1 MVHGFEVASFRSRT
15 MSVPTSSCLPSD
27 KANEAV
33 KHVVGAVLGFKPVH
47 DCPLWLALTF
57 DAVNEDHVSIY
68 NQWLW
73 LPQDEI
79 DGLQYHPD
87 ATTNKTTVVP
97 LSRGHR
103 VHVTRFK
110 AMHAE
115 LRQDP
120 AWKDD
125 DIFKVTYDEYMT
137 FSRRYYSGEVAANP
151 SPSPSPAAESSTTKD
166 TVDSTP
172 SSPEPGKLLAIPTY
186 VPPSKEAVYTI
197 LPNGD
202 IDSNAKENIEFTAS
216 RSSFESVDD
225 AAPSMLFDMGPQ
237 PSMFHGGHKVVPAV
251 KLKMIPYEPIGGSP
265 LQENDLRTP
274 MMHAFSDELDSAL
287 YCNTFSTVSGSVAT
301 MTTQGFDNHGVEED
315 FYSLMPSNGES
326 LQGYSY
332 NLPRPTSAFLKMT
345 SIPCDCS
352 SRHSTTNMCIQDHG
366 EHFTSDTNSR
376 LQTMVSICM
385 DPRISTHSTSV
396 DVSVLP
402 HDRGP
407 NSILIG
413 LLKTAIMP
421 LCSVLYAPSSHE
433 ILPLAAQDHG
443 EISTDQRRFGRI
455 NLMFQA
461 SASATVAADD
471 QGNDERADSSIILGS
486 EYDSSLV
493 VTRDDSVSS
502 TRQSEYWQQLPRV
515 RCNLFH
521 TDGITFSFSD
531 SVKHEDCF
539 SSVQVMIV
547 PKSRVLGYVCSDD
560 TDTSQ
565 DVYTRNLGI
574 NHKRDTLRYKG
585 VSTAIRVGFESIP
598 RDPSSVGVLP
608 NIENECLPMM
618 QGDYTSEQGF
628 TREGN
633 ACQPLIHGM
642 LRPFVATFDMTLD
655 LIGIKVSCIETL
667 PALCNKF
674 PLLLNTD
681 AYGTGSKPKG
691 ALLCDAIDQA
701 ANATSSRVLL
711 PTRYATSGLIEHVPS
726 KDLIDPISVIAI
738 DDTEMRSADSTKEN
752 VKSPSSSFVA
762 GAGDVVNCVS
772 PTLKNADEVYGNE
785 LMESSGNTS
794 RPFSFVTNH
803 ADCFEDATIEDDD
816 EGISRSFPDLVEF
829 VLDLQSDF
837 ERSIAEVLTDDELIT
852 LPDSAN
858 YAVHSE
864 LVPSSDLPSPSGAE
878 KLSSATARAQLNG
891 FPKTFDIDNDCIIV
905 TTPDMNS
912 FINEFSCENADNL
925 SSLMGSVVIG
935 EHFHSDC
942 LQLKA
947 PSDSDATVL
956 PFDRGPSKL
965 LTTSDGSLRSLPFDR
980 GPCLSSAAL
989 RVIPGLFFQISE
1001 VPDSRDECI
1010 SRLFTQGELKVLND
1024 GASQSYGTLLPL
1036 PTIIKGTCFFL
1047 CDLICCG
1054 KDFTLMGSDRNH
1066 TALRA
1071 CAFICTYTRILSV
1084 LTSALLFTDLL
1095 KRRERRALFW

>member
-1 MVHGFEVASFRSRT
+1 MAFFENLTYIETVIDNPSETDPAKVISRT
-15 MSVPTSSCLPSD
+15 EVCPVPNYL
-27 KANEAV
+27 KARCIF
-33 KHVVGAVLGFKPVH
+33 FKRFLEEKKN
-47 DCPLWLALTF
+47 DGQDLNYESFYMGLT
-57 DAVNEDHVSIY
+57 
-68 NQWLW
+68 L
-73 LPQDEI
+73 DEFMEWK
-79 DGLQYHPD
+79 
-87 ATTNKTTVVP
+87 AT
-97 LSRGHR
+97 
-103 VHVTRFK
+103 
-110 AMHAE
+110 E
-115 LRQDP
+115 
-120 AWKDD
+120 
-125 DIFKVTYDEYMT
+125 MT
-137 FSRRYYSGEVAANP
+137 MN
-151 SPSPSPAAESSTTKD
+151 
-166 TVDSTP
+166 
-172 SSPEPGKLLAIPTY
+172 
-186 VPPSKEAVYTI
+186 
-197 LPNGD
+197 
-202 IDSNAKENIEFTAS
+202 
-216 RSSFESVDD
+216 
-225 AAPSMLFDMGPQ
+225 PQ

-332 NLPRPTSAFLKMT
+332 NLPRPTSTFLKMT

-352 SRHSTTNMCIQDHG
+352 SRHSTTNICIQDHG

-443 EISTDQRRFGRI
+443 EISTDQKRFGRI

-461 SASATVAADD
+461 FASATVAADD

-493 VTRDDSVSS
+493 VMRDDSVSS

-547 PKSRVLGYVCSDD
+547 PKLKVLGYVCSDD

-574 NHKRDTLRYKG
+574 HHKRDTLRYKG
-585 VSTAIRVGFESIP
+585 VSTTIRVGFESIP

-608 NIENECLPMM
+608 NIEKECLPMM
-618 QGDYTSEQGF
+618 EGDYTSEQGF

-701 ANATSSRVLL
+701 ANAMSSRVLL

-752 VKSPSSSFVA
+752 VKSSSSSFVA

-772 PTLKNADEVYGNE
+772 PTVKNADKVYGNE

-794 RPFSFVTNH
+794 HPFSSVTNH

-816 EGISRSFPDLVEF
+816 EGISCSFPDLVEF
-829 VLDLQSDF
+829 VLGLQSDF
-837 ERSIAEVLTDDELIT
+837 ERSIAEVLTDGELIT
-852 LPDSAN
+852 LPDSAY

-878 KLSSATARAQLNG
+878 KLSSATARAQLDG

-956 PFDRGPSKL
+956 PFDRGPSNL

-1036 PTIIKGTCFFL
+1036 PTIIKGMCFFL

-1066 TALRA
+1066 TALHA
-1071 CAFICTYTRILSV
+1071 CAFILVTRRSVAAILHFLNQTPIDWYSKKQATVETATFGSEFIAARTTIDQVIDLQTTLRYLRIPIRKRGYIFGDNKAVIDSSSTPHAKLHKGHNALSFHRVREAVASKCVLIFHLPGEYNPADILSKHWAYASV
-1084 LTSALLFTDLL
+1084 WQTMNALLFTRGDTWDLL
-1095 KRRERRALFW
+1095 DYKCEEE